1 MNPTGFV
8 DLAILTLTHPAQ
20 AARRLLDMRPG
31 REILWLAFFLAVV
44 LNGLV
49 QLGIDHLIPVPN
61 GESVPPP
68 TPVFL
73 GLLRSAGAMLL
84 SIGAFLFVGR
94 LLGGRATFDDILTLT
109 IWLQYLQI
117 AAMVIT
123 LVITIVLP
131 FLMLMFLLA
140 TAIISL
146 YVTLHFLNE
155 AHQFGSLAKSFGVIV
170 LSALIA
176 VPFVLALTPGGP
188 V

>member
-1 MNPTGFV
+1 MNPASIVELGV
-8 DLAILTLTHPAQ
+8 LTLTNPSQ
-20 AARRLLDMRPG
+20 AARRLLDLRPG
-31 REILWLAFFLAVV
+31 REVLWLAFFLAVV

-49 QLGIDHLIPVPN
+49 QLGIDQLIPVPE
-61 GESVPPP
+61 GEPVPPTQP
-68 TPVFL
+68 IAL
-73 GLLRSAGAMLL
+73 NLLRSAGAMML
-84 SIGAFLFVGR
+84 SVAAFLFVGR
-94 LLGGRATFDDILTLT
+94 MLGGRATFDDILTLT
-109 IWLQYLQI
+109 VWLQFLQI
-117 AAMVIT
+117 AALLIT
-123 LVITIVLP
+123 LIITIALP

-140 TAIISL
+140 TALISL

>member
-1 MNPTGFV
+1 MNPVGFV
-8 DLAILTLTHPAQ
+8 DLAMLTLTNPAQ

-31 REILWLAFFLAVV
+31 REVLWLAFSLAVV
-44 LNGLV
+44 LQGLV
-49 QLGIDHLIPVPN
+49 QLGIVHFVPIPA
-61 GESVPPP
+61 GESAPPP
-68 TPVFL
+68 TPALL
-73 GLLRSAGAMLL
+73 GLLQTAGTMLL
-84 SIGAFLFVGR
+84 SVGAFLFVGR
-94 LLGGRATFDDILTLT
+94 FLGGRASFDDILTLT

-117 AAMVIT
+117 AAMVVT

-131 FLMLMFLLA
+131 FLLLMFILA
-140 TAIISL
+140 TAVISL

-170 LSALIA
+170 LSILIA

>member
-1 MNPTGFV
+1 MNPAGIV
-8 DLAILTLTHPAQ
+8 ELAIMTLTNPAQ

-31 REILWLAFFLAVV
+31 REVLWLAFSLAVV

-49 QLGIDHLIPVPN
+49 QLGIDQLIPLPEGEVAPVPQ
-61 GESVPPP
+61 PI
-68 TPVFL
+68 FL
-73 GLLRSAGAMLL
+73 SLLRSAGAMML
-84 SIGAFLFVGR
+84 SVAAFLFVGR

-109 IWLQYLQI
+109 VWLQFLQI
-117 AAMVIT
+117 AALLIT
-123 LVITIVLP
+123 LIIMIALP

-140 TAIISL
+140 TALISL

-176 VPFVLALTPGGP
+176 VPFVLVLTPGGP